1 MLSLTEEQ
9 IAFIEKD
16 IRVRGITSPDLSIDL
31 LDHICCLIENELD
44 EYRNF
49 EIVYQQTLLL
59 FGEKGLKEI
68 QDETNRLLT
77 FKHYY
82 FMNATM
88 KISGY
93 VSSMLILIGS
103 FFKFQHWPGANVMIV
118 VGVFFLATLF
128 LPLLFILKFKSTEE
142 NNRSIVLS
150 IIGFI
155 SSLLICVGILFRILH
170 WPGARIM
177 IIIGCVLLLLGYL
190 PIYILSIYKNTTN
203 KINATATIILII
215 AGVGLIVTESGT
227 GLSKTTSDS
236 FWRGVT
242 ESNELLKFNI
252 NESKKNYQI
261 ILAKQNTDS
270 IKVMKLKALQLATD
284 TIIQFTT
291 NMKAYLISK
300 TEEGLTQAQA
310 EKINLDILR
319 SSGYGDVLTEMLLS
333 EGNAKSLYTAQA
345 LKVKIENYKQT
356 IDRLSP
362 NVDLNNL
369 NTNKIMVY
377 GEQVDWAISN
387 FEKLPLPLVIY
398 NLIRIELSIKAV
410 ESAALFQ
417 IQ

>member
-9 IAFIEKD
+9 ITFIEND
-16 IRVRGITSPDLSIDL
+16 IKVRGITSPDLSIDL
-31 LDHICCLIENELD
+31 LDHICCLIEKDLD

-49 EIVYQQTLLL
+49 ETVYQQTLLL

-82 FMNATM
+82 FMNSTM

-93 VSSMLILIGS
+93 VSSLLILIGS

-128 LPLLFILKFKSTEE
+128 LPILFILKFKSTDE

-170 WPGARIM
+170 WPGARMM
-177 IIIGCVLLLLGYL
+177 IIIGCVLLILGYL

-236 FWRGVT
+236 FWRGVI
-242 ESNELLKFNI
+242 ESNEMMNYNKAVNHQSYELIMLK
-252 NESKKNYQI
+252 EG
-261 ILAKQNTDS
+261 TDS
-270 IKVMKLKALQLATD
+270 IKRNQIMELQNAGKSMMEYTSK
-284 TIIQFTT
+284 
-291 NMKAYLISK
+291 MKAYLISI
-300 TEEGLTQAQA
+300 TEEMTMAQA
-310 EKINLDILR
+310 EKINLDDLR
-319 SSGYGDVLTEMLLS
+319 SSGWNNILNDRLLS
-333 EGNAKSLYTAQA
+333 DEYAGFDYTAKK
-345 LKVKIENYKQT
+345 LKSKIEAYKKILLKT
-356 IDRLSP
+356 APD
-362 NVDLNNL
+362 VDVSNL
-369 NTNKIMVY
+369 NTDQVMVY
-377 GEQVDWAISN
+377 GELVPWEKSN
-387 FEKLPLPLVIY
+387 FELLPLPLVIY
-398 NLIRIELSIKAV
+398 NIIRIELSLQMAETAV
-410 ESAALFQ
+410 LSNLK
-417 IQ
+417 